1 MMEDFSWLSR
11 TELLIGRENLIRLS
25 KAHVL
30 VIGLGGVGSFA
41 AEFICRNGVGTMT
54 IVDGD
59 TVDPTN
65 RNRQLPALSTNHGE
79 SKADIMAERLKA
91 INPELTLHVIK
102 TFINPEAVAEILS
115 AFPYDYIVDAIDSV
129 TPKITFLKE
138 AFNRKMRIVSSM
150 GAGGRMDP
158 TMLKVVDISK
168 TFNCNFA
175 QQVRKNLKKE
185 GIYKGIKAVFSS
197 EEQIKESLI
206 LTDGSNYKK
215 SAYGTMSY
223 LPATFGA
230 TCASVVIRDLI
241 EVKEV

>member
-1 MMEDFSWLSR
+1 MEDFAWLSR
-11 TELLIGRENLIRLS
+11 TELLIGREKLVKLS

-41 AEFICRNGVGTMT
+41 AEFICRNGIGTMT

-59 TVDPTN
+59 TVDPSN
-65 RNRQLPALSTNHGE
+65 RNRQLPALSTNHGQ

-102 TFINPEAVAEILS
+102 TFINPDAVEEILS
-115 AFPYDYIVDAIDSV
+115 AHSYDYIVDAIDSV

-138 AFNRKMRIVSSM
+138 AFNRNLRIVSSM

-158 TMLKVVDISK
+158 TMVRIVDISK

-197 EEQIKESLI
+197 EEQIKESLM

-223 LPATFGA
+223 LPAIFGA

-241 EVKEV
+241 AD